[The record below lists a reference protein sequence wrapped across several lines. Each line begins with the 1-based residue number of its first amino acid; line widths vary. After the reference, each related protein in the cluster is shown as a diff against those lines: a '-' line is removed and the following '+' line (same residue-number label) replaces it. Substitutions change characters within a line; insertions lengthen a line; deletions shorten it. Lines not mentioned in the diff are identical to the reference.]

1 MYATK
6 CFLLSYQWFC
16 VATKMNILDYYTSCL
31 LNFGI
36 WNIYQN
42 IGTTTKWIQV
52 DNDSFIWNDS
62 FIHESW
68 SILALRKSHKMQIPV
83 NPWKSLYPYVCEKWE
98 MMIWI
103 FSAKKI
109 SPRHDYFSPS
119 HQWAILA
126 FRMQYEYHSSTNGR
140 KRL

>member
-1 MYATK
+1 MRNKMLSCVKWMILCGNKNKYTG
-6 CFLLSYQWFC
+6 LLYVSFFKLWTLKYLSKYW
-16 VATKMNILDYYTSCL
+16 YTTS
-31 LNFGI
+31 
-36 WNIYQN
+36 
-42 IGTTTKWIQV
+42 KWIQV
-52 DNDSFIWNDS
+52 KNNSFLRNDSL
-62 FIHESW
+62 IHKSW
-68 SILALRKSHKMQIPV
+68 SISSLRKSHKIQIPA
-83 NPWKSLYPYVCEKWE
+83 NPWKSLYPCVGEKWE

-126 FRMQYEYHSSTNGR
+126 FRIQYEYHSSTNGR